1 MSHATPQDYLNQ
13 FNENAQ
19 KMFQPWTKLNQ
30 AFLKNAEMMTEFSLD
45 TIRTYSEMGLDSMRQ
60 IAQIDSPESAKN
72 FSSQQA
78 EILNTISQKML
89 VDAQRM
95 TELGS
100 SMQDEIM
107 QVMSDVYGQTNEQ
120 MQANMKKTADQAT
133 RTAQEYAAKMSKMAD
148 QASDAVNSAAQSA
161 ATNRTDKPSAATG
174 STSTSSTNTSSSHSD
189 KTSAKK
195 P

>member
-60 IAQIDSPESAKN
+60 IVQIDSPESAKN

-78 EILNTISQKML
+78 EILIRL
-89 VDAQRM
+89 VKRC
-95 TELGS
+95 
-100 SMQDEIM
+100 
-107 QVMSDVYGQTNEQ
+107 
-120 MQANMKKTADQAT
+120 
-133 RTAQEYAAKMSKMAD
+133 
-148 QASDAVNSAAQSA
+148 
-161 ATNRTDKPSAATG
+161 
-174 STSTSSTNTSSSHSD
+174 
-189 KTSAKK
+189 
-195 P
+195 